1 MVSPV
6 LLLLLTPPS
15 SPWRTRF
22 TTTTSAFSITPPL
35 SAKSSLSRP
44 HPRGVG
50 DDGIPLLLGRPRSSS
65 SSPSPSSHHPSTTKS
80 SATRR
85 RSLPLSSELL
95 ADGASAF
102 LGGMND
108 GLLSMDQSAA
118 ERIAGPFFGASL
130 FPYLGFLYFL
140 DVPQSGTP
148 RGVSVGFATCLLFVF
163 LTIPAAIAAKVW
175 YDASLADCDWLHGS
189 AESLL
194 AITNLVTVLAFRR
207 ALGYEERRRRRWS
220 SGGDVD
226 DDDVDVETMPES
238 YASYVPM
245 MKLVGVLTFLALL
258 TALYPAVATTGG
270 GGALVHTPYLNGFLD
285 VPPASSIVLP
295 PWWTT
300 TPPHPE
306 PENALTVATWII
318 HISSLVEFLVA
329 MGYCWRWAEVSGN
342 PKWKGLTWGLIP
354 LHTSGITAC
363 TYHLL
368 YNSVP
373 VLVPLQAALTFLGN
387 TTAMYAAYRIAISN
401 GWTVPSSWGPESWSA
416 YGDAPFVGRREEGR
430 NNVVVVM
437 GAISPSS
444 PSCSS
449 SLVGFEDLGDALAE
463 DDDYSFIAK
472 LFAGCAVAR

>member
-1 MVSPV
+1 MS
-6 LLLLLTPPS
+6 
-15 SPWRTRF
+15 
-22 TTTTSAFSITPPL
+22 
-35 SAKSSLSRP
+35 
-44 HPRGVG
+44 
-50 DDGIPLLLGRPRSSS
+50 
-65 SSPSPSSHHPSTTKS
+65 
-80 SATRR
+80 
-85 RSLPLSSELL
+85 SLPLSSVVL
-95 ADGASAF
+95 ADGAVAF

-108 GLLSMDQSAA
+108 GLLSMDRSAA

-140 DVPQSGTP
+140 DVPQNGTP
-148 RGVSVGFATCLLFVF
+148 RGVTVGFATCLLFVF
-163 LTIPAAIAAKVW
+163 LTIPAAIASKVW

-194 AITNLVTVLAFRR
+194 AMTNLITVLAFRR
-207 ALGYEERRRRRWS
+207 ALGYEERRRRR
-220 SGGDVD
+220 SGGGGDDD
-226 DDDVDVETMPES
+226 DDDVEMMPES

-245 MKLVGVLTFLALL
+245 MKLGGALTFLASL
-258 TALYPAVATTGG
+258 TALYPAVATT

-300 TPPHPE
+300 PPPHPE

-368 YNSVP
+368 YNSIP

-416 YGDAPFVGRREEGR
+416 HGGDAPFVERVKDGEEGR
-430 NNVVVVM
+430 RNVVVVM
-437 GAISPSS
+437 GAEDSRSS
-444 PSCSS
+444 SSTSSSSSSS

-463 DDDYSFIAK
+463 DDDYSFLAK